1 MIDLELSLASGNVA
15 YEGAPS
21 PRRCASIRRQASFA
35 LGSARLLQKPL
46 RAPSLRVISSWSF
59 PPDTALKAN
68 VNKTSGNFT
77 NDFAESAG
85 DSSQPCDLSF
95 DIISGNLE
103 VLGVE

>member
-1 MIDLELSLASGNVA
+1 MVTSLTKD
-15 YEGAPS
+15 PS

-46 RAPSLRVISSWSF
+46 PGSLASGHIILEL
-59 PPDTALKAN
+59 PADTALKAN